1 MIYTHNNIAAKHTN
15 LATEPKSSY
24 HLSIADLP
32 ESGAEMEYR
41 VLIVGEDAATRNRY
55 AKALIDAPL
64 PDGSTYKVMTVSSAA
79 AAQLQV
85 TRQQFHAVLIVLALH
100 NEVQLDLARRLKELY
115 PEMQILILHET
126 PATLPMLE
134 LVRRM
139 GVHNIKIPIEAVH
152 LQACLARV
160 LNVMAAAPVDAAN
173 GVLPAFAEADLE
185 LVDVYDLLDDLRR
198 QARAQLVLVSDNL
211 GNLIAKRGDEA
222 NIDVTVLASLI
233 AGGFVNSVEMGR
245 MLNDPETVHL
255 SVHEGRYFDVYSV
268 NVGIDRLLVL
278 FFDKQF
284 ADPKLGFVW
293 LMMKRVAGELR
304 RMMQHQRP
312 TPSLLNDQFQARLN
326 SEIDRLFG
334 TEQFVGNRP
343 KRNLGSA

>member
-1 MIYTHNNIAAKHTN
+1 MIQTRYTPA
-15 LATEPKSSY
+15 EMPKSSY
-24 HLSIADLP
+24 HLRIADLP

-55 AKALIDAPL
+55 AKMLIDAPL
-64 PDGSTYKVMTVSSAA
+64 PDGGAYRVMTVSSAA

-85 TRQQFHAVLIVLALH
+85 TRQQFHAVLIVLALY
-100 NEVQLDLARRLKELY
+100 NEVLLDLSRRLKVLC
-115 PEMQILILHET
+115 PEMQVLILHEAQT
-126 PATLPMLE
+126 TLPMLE
-134 LVRRM
+134 AVRRM
-139 GVHNIKIPIEAVH
+139 GVHSVKTPIESVH
-152 LQACLARV
+152 LQACLARI
-160 LNVMAAAPVDAAN
+160 LNVVAAAPTAN
-173 GVLPAFAEADLE
+173 GALPAFAEADLE

-198 QARAQLVLVSDNL
+198 QARSQLVLFTDNL
-211 GNLIAKRGDEA
+211 GNVIAKRGDEA

-245 MLNDPETVHL
+245 TLNDPETVHL

-268 NVGIDRLLVL
+268 NVGLDRLLVL

-293 LMMKRVAGELR
+293 LMMKRVSGQLR
-304 RMMQHQRP
+304 RMVQQQRP
-312 TPSLLNDQFQARLN
+312 APNLLNDQFQDRLN

-334 TEQFVGNRP
+334 EEPFASNRP
-343 KRNLGSA
+343 KHNLGSA